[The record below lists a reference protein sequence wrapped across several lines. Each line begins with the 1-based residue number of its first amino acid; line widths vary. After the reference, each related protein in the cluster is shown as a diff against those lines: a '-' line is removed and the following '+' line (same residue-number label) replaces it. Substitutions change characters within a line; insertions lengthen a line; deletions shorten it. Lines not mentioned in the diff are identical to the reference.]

1 MPPTCRLLSSRP
13 CIRPRTSQGPTVHS
27 TENLAR
33 FDRAFDRGPRKNSTC
48 FKNVPNWP
56 NMTQTWPYFF
66 SIENNA
72 NTEHETKETEKEN
85 VWSTIAEELYCWHVM
100 RGVDTCYVHIVVYI
114 LFDRAFDRESRKN
127 STWFTDDADWSNTTL
142 TWPILC
148 NIIVCLCNEY
158 VWK

>member
-1 MPPTCRLLSSRP
+1 MPPTCRLPVRDRAFDREPRKIRP
-13 CIRPRTSQGPTVHS
+13 CIRRRTSQDSTVHS
-27 TENLAR
+27 TEDLVR
-33 FDRAFDRGPRKNSTC
+33 TRHVSKMFQTDP
-48 FKNVPNWP
+48 
-56 NMTQTWPYFF
+56 TWPRHDPIFF

-100 RGVDTCYVHIVVYI
+100 RGVDTCYVHIVVYV

-127 STWFTDDADWSNTTL
+127 STWFTDDANWSNTTL